1 MQIRFI
7 RRFALRRGH
16 DRDGA
21 EGRKHPMEA
30 GLAQLALYLA
40 GLSLSTGWLVIFDQ
54 RSGLAPIA
62 DRTTV
67 ERVKSANDREI
78 VLIRG

>member
-1 MQIRFI
+1 
-7 RRFALRRGH
+7 
-16 DRDGA
+16 
-21 EGRKHPMEA
+21 MEA